1 MSDVKNTIASG
12 KAVLGI
18 EFGSTRIKAVLVDEN
33 NMPIASGDHDWENRL
48 ENGVWTYTLEYI
60 WTGLQDC
67 YQKMTEDV
75 KEKYGVA
82 VEKLA
87 AIGFS
92 AMMHGYLAF
101 DKEGNLLVPF
111 RTWRNTIT
119 QEASEALT
127 KVFNFHVPQRWSIA
141 HLYQAILNG
150 EEHVPQVDFFT
161 TLDGYIHWQLTGEK
175 VLGVGSASGMFPID
189 STIKDYDKAM
199 IQKFDELVA
208 PKGFPW
214 KLEHLLPKVLLAGD
228 KAGVLTEEGAK
239 KLDPTGTLQ
248 AGCPLCPPEGDA
260 GTGMVAT
267 NSVKQRT
274 GNVSAGTSVFAMIVL
289 ENELKKLHE
298 ELDMVTTPAGDA
310 VAMVHCNNCTSDLN
324 AWVNIFKEFA
334 ESFGIDVDMNKLF
347 GTLYNKALEGDKDCG
362 GLLAYNYFSGEHI
375 TGFEEGRPMFVRTPD
390 SKFSLANFMR
400 ANLYTSLGALK
411 VGLDILL
418 KEEEVAI
425 DRITGHGGLFKTKGV
440 GQKILAAAMDAT
452 VSVMKTAG
460 EGGAWGIALLASYM
474 VNKDA
479 GEALE
484 DYLQNKVFGGDEGEK
499 MDPDPE
505 DVKGFDEFIKRYR
518 AGFPIERA
526 AVDALK

>member
-1 MSDVKNTIASG
+1 MSDVKNTIANG

-48 ENGVWTYTLEYI
+48 ENGVWTYTLEDI

-289 ENELKKLHE
+289 EKALKRVHE
-298 ELDMVTTPAGDA
+298 EIDIVTTPSGDA